1 MIQPVEYFLFVVVH
15 VSQAVLQVLHLIL
28 EILKCQLNLRPL
40 GIGDLIQQTHGGRG
54 LSLGVVVAM
63 CQDAGENA
71 FVDIQTSMY
80 QLYDIVSLWS
90 KERLFRPAFSLFT
103 DLIATT
109 RNRLQI
115 NSVANSDQ
123 DLS

>member
-1 MIQPVEYFLFVVVH
+1 MEYFLFVVVH
-15 VSQAVLQVLHLIL
+15 VSQAVLQLLHLIL
-28 EILKCQLNLRPL
+28 EILKCRLNLRPL

-54 LSLGVVVAM
+54 LSLGVVMVVAM

-80 QLYDIVSLWS
+80 QLYDVVSLWS